1 MLIMYSFLQIGFTRL
16 NTSLGLGLIPFFFFL
31 LSPSISQAQFAKR
44 IRTARP
50 SVTMGTYTIG
60 KNVLQW
66 QTGFQLRE
74 QESEMTSSQIFQY
87 KTVVRLGILEHWEVS
102 GSVNYQKD
110 KSEEGRSVAHHEG
123 LSALRLGTR
132 YHFFDGEGFLK
143 AGAIQG
149 RFWIP
154 VPDDDFHQPALGGRI
169 MASIGYRLA
178 PTLGLITNAGWRWSG
193 DGLPPSSFF
202 SLRFSQ
208 LINKRMVLVADYF
221 SPFKTFEPD
230 YALGIGYHINPSFK
244 LDLAFG
250 LLGQIGQQ
258 DRYIELGFATR
269 LDWRQSDS

>member
-1 MLIMYSFLQIGFTRL
+1 MFSFSTIGFSRL
-16 NTSLGLGLIPFFFFL
+16 NTYFSLGIISFFFFL
-31 LSPSISQAQFAKR
+31 LSPSISQAQFASR

-66 QTGFQLRE
+66 QTGLQLRE
-74 QESEMTSSQIFQY
+74 RQTEQASSQIFQY
-87 KTVVRLGILEHWEVS
+87 KTVIRLGILEHWEVN
-102 GSVNYQKD
+102 GGVNYQKD
-110 KSEEGRSVAHHEG
+110 QSEAGNTREQHEG

-154 VPDDDFHQPALGGRI
+154 VPNDDFHRPALGGRI

-178 PTLGLITNAGWRWSG
+178 PKLGLITNAGWRWSG
-193 DGLPPSSFF
+193 DGLPPTSFF

-208 LINKRMVLVADYF
+208 LINKQLVLVADYF
-221 SPFKTFEPD
+221 SPFKSFEPD
-230 YALGIGYHINPSFK
+230 YALGIGYHLAPSLK
-244 LDLAFG
+244 LDIAIG
-250 LLGQIGQQ
+250 LLGQAGQQ

-269 LDWRQSDS
+269 LDWRRTDS